1 MSIVINLLMWIGFG
15 IWFLAGYQNRQKFKR
30 LVVKEKLKR
39 IIFRK
44 LYEDLSHVRI
54 IKHDWSVWFI
64 DADKKYWYL
73 EYRNDGILYWRHSF
87 FDKFF
92 EVFSM
97 KIEEFEPFIGEWCE
111 EVLNCKVVN
120 SGDLSF
126 EQSEEVK
133 EVLDSKVV
141 PLARLHQVSEVIECK
156 VFTPTMFENGGVNA
170 IENVLN
176 PKVNKML
183 PSDYMT
189 DGEADQVLETKVI
202 KTIGGGYNGNYR
214 VEKVLN
220 REKSV

>member
-1 MSIVINLLMWIGFG
+1 VE
-15 IWFLAGYQNRQKFKR
+15 
-30 LVVKEKLKR
+30 EKLKR

-44 LYEDLSHVRI
+44 LYEDLSHVQI
-54 IKHDWSVWFI
+54 IEHDNSVWFI

-87 FDKFF
+87 FNKFF
-92 EVFSM
+92 ELFCM

-120 SGDLSF
+120 SGDLFF
-126 EQSEEVK
+126 EQYEEVKEVLDSKVNKLFSVGSWCINQNNEVK

-156 VFTPTMFENGGVNA
+156 VFTPTMFENGGVNV

-176 PKVNKML
+176 HKVNKML
-183 PSDYMT
+183 PGDYMT
-189 DGEADQVLETKVI
+189 DGEADQVLESKVI
-202 KTIGGGYNGNYR
+202 KTIGGDYNGNYR
-214 VEKVLN
+214 IEKVLN